1 MHMLPH
7 KSTAAIAAL
16 LLSIFPGPTTPA
28 LATAETGVIRT
39 VWAGRQ
45 SKGFD
50 LFASRFENGAW
61 SKADRI
67 VTGPEDDITPAMGV
81 DRAERTWLL
90 WIALDKEGRSTLRY
104 QVRKHDKTILS
115 GVIDSGYEYNYAPS
129 LLIDRD
135 DKAWAAWSS
144 LDDEDEDIF
153 ASRFDGKAWS
163 TPVRVNRND
172 ATPDIKPILALDADG
187 AVLVSWE
194 SLEANDYERIQAKWN
209 GSRFGE
215 EQLVQD
221 RDWITRHTRHVNRA
235 AIKLPAVA
243 TQFGMA
249 ALVSPA
255 ADGIQSVPLS
265 LLQSIQQSPIPPGQR
280 Q

>member
-1 MHMLPH
+1 MYMLPH
-7 KSTAAIAAL
+7 KTTAAIAAL
-16 LLSIFPGPTTPA
+16 LLSIFPGPTTPS

-61 SKADRI
+61 SKTDRI

-115 GVIDSGYEYNYAPS
+115 GIIDSGYEYNYAPS

-135 DKAWAAWSS
+135 DRAWAAWSS

-194 SLEANDYERIQAKWN
+194 SLETNGYERFQARWD

-215 EQLVQD
+215 ELLVQD
-221 RDWITRHTRHVNRA
+221 QAWIARHTRHVNRA
-235 AIKLPAVA
+235 AIKLPSIA

-249 ALVSPA
+249 ALVSPT

-265 LLQSIQQSPIPPGQR
+265 ILQSIQQHPTPSEQR